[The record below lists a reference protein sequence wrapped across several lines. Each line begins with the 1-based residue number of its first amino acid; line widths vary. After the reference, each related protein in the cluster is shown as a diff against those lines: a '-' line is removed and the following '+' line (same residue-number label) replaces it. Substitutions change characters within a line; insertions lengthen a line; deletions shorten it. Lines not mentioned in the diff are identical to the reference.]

1 MASALPMNMFR
12 CLEHLTSDT
21 AVWVV
26 MRDWIF
32 TILFVWWHLISNE
45 KVDDNA
51 VECGGSINNFHYAS
65 LITGSQ
71 SFFSL
76 WSCAFECTHL
86 VLPSN
91 ERWYVEWWVVWLL
104 SGNTQTM
111 VCPFMCYLF
120 FGRKRS
126 LFKCQTCH
134 SKLPVGPNLCKPLKI
149 MFISSYTGVHNLIS
163 YCYIVLLFFFIVTW
177 LCWLSIYT
185 F

>member
-12 CLEHLTSDT
+12 CLEHLTSDS

-76 WSCAFECTHL
+76 WSYAFECTHL
-86 VLPSN
+86 VLLSN

-120 FGRKRS
+120 FGRNKS

-149 MFISSYTGVHNLIS
+149 KFISSYTGVHNLIS
-163 YCYIVLLFFFIVTW
+163 YTVTLSFSSLLFSSS
-177 LCWLSIYT
+177 L
-185 F
+185 